1 MSGQGPWISR
11 HPAMPSNGPPT
22 VLEQAWTPAVLGG
35 ILRPTMS
42 ESVPKPVTASTR
54 LAAVWGS
61 PIRHSASPAMHN
73 AALAALGLDWRYVA
87 CEVAPE
93 QLAVALEGA
102 RVMGFCGVNLT
113 VPHKRLALGM
123 MDDLDVSAEAWGAVN
138 TVVFEAENAEGV
150 WTPVGLLKSFSGPVR
165 LRGYNTDADAIIR
178 SLREDLLMEPRGAR
192 VLLLGAGGAGRAA
205 ALRLA
210 DEGVETL
217 WLQNRTESKAAELA
231 TEIADRF
238 PAVDVRTGL
247 PDSDVEF
254 ILNATSSGLKPEDPL
269 PLDVQAYSLSRADAV
284 YDMIY
289 RPFETPLLRAAQ
301 AAGCRTANGLGMLLY
316 QGAAAFELWTHRAA
330 PIEVMRAALMR
341 EVYGSGESR

>member
-1 MSGQGPWISR
+1 MLRCARQGSPNQSGFSE
-11 HPAMPSNGPPT
+11 A
-22 VLEQAWTPAVLGG
+22 LEQAWTSAVLGG
-35 ILRPTMS
+35 TLAPTMS

-54 LAAVWGS
+54 LAAVWGA

-73 AALAALGLDWRYVA
+73 AALAALDLDWRYLA

-93 QLAVALEGA
+93 ELAVALEGA

-150 WTPVGLLKSFSGPVR
+150 WTPIGLLRSFPGPVR
-165 LRGYNTDADAIIR
+165 LRGYNTDADAILR
-178 SLREDLLMEPRGAR
+178 SLREDLFMEPRGAR

-231 TEIADRF
+231 AEIAERF

-269 PLDVQAYSLSRADAV
+269 PLDIQAYPLSHADAV

-289 RPFETPLLRAAQ
+289 RPSETPLLRAAQ

-316 QGAAAFELWTHRAA
+316 QGAAAFELWTQRPA
-330 PIEVMRAALMR
+330 PIEVMRAALIQ
-341 EVYGSGESR
+341 EVYGTGESR

>member
-1 MSGQGPWISR
+1 
-11 HPAMPSNGPPT
+11 
-22 VLEQAWTPAVLGG
+22 
-35 ILRPTMS
+35 MS
-42 ESVPKPVTASTR
+42 EPVPKPVTASTR
-54 LAAVWGS
+54 LAAVWGA

-73 AALAALGLDWRYVA
+73 AAFAALGLDWRYLA
-87 CEVAPE
+87 CEVEPDR
-93 QLAVALEGA
+93 LAVALEGA

-113 VPHKRLALGM
+113 VPHKRLALEM
-123 MDDLDVSAEAWGAVN
+123 MDELDASAEAWGAVN

-150 WTPVGLLKSFSGPVR
+150 WTPVGLLRKISGPVR
-165 LRGYNTDADAIIR
+165 MRGYNTDADAIVR

-217 WLQNRTESKAAELA
+217 WLQNRTQSKAVELA
-231 TEIADRF
+231 AEIAERF

-254 ILNATSSGLKPEDPL
+254 ILNATSSGLKPEDPI
-269 PLDVQAYSLSRADAV
+269 PLDLQAYPVARADAV

-289 RPFETPLLRAAQ
+289 RPAETPLLKAARE
-301 AAGCRTANGLGMLLY
+301 AGCRTANGLGMLLY
-316 QGAAAFELWTHRAA
+316 QGAAAFELWTHRPA
-330 PIEVMRAALMR
+330 PVDVMRTALVR